1 KGFSDAKA
9 RLEPVL
15 SAENRASLAAFTA
28 AGVLEA
34 AEGVDTFVV
43 CDNDEVAQWARERG
57 AMVVRQH
64 RAGLNGAVANGV
76 DTATYKREWV
86 LIAHSDL
93 PFPEALLSVIDL
105 NLVTTTVTIVP
116 DRHLDGTNVLVV
128 PAHCGFTTK
137 KIEGPKPLDF
147 QFSEPITYRLRAK
160 LFSSLLCSL
169 LATLLSRSFLR
180 CLLRCLLGCLLC
192 CLLSCLTLCW
202 GLLSGLLALLC
213 CHDFLLV

>member
-1 KGFSDAKA
+1 MAANRSSLTRGAVLLPVKGFSDAKA

-34 AEGVDTFVV
+34 AQGVDTFVV

-64 RAGLNGAVANGV
+64 SAGLNGAVANGV

-105 NLVTTTVTIVP
+105 DLVTTTVTIVP

-128 PAHCGFTTK
+128 PARCGFTFHY
-137 KIEGPKPLDF
+137 GPGSFSAHQAEAERIGLPVRVIQHEQLGLDIDTPEDLA
-147 QFSEPITYRLRAK
+147 QLPASWLERDFS
-160 LFSSLLCSL
+160 
-169 LATLLSRSFLR
+169 
-180 CLLRCLLGCLLC
+180 
-192 CLLSCLTLCW
+192 
-202 GLLSGLLALLC
+202 
-213 CHDFLLV
+213 

>member
-1 KGFSDAKA
+1 MNANRSSLARGAVLLPVKGFSDAKA

-128 PAHCGFTTK
+128 PAHCGFTFHYGPGSFSAHQAEAQRIGLPVRVIQHEQLGLDIDTPEDLAQLPASWL
-137 KIEGPKPLDF
+137 EGDF
-147 QFSEPITYRLRAK
+147 S
-160 LFSSLLCSL
+160 
-169 LATLLSRSFLR
+169 
-180 CLLRCLLGCLLC
+180 
-192 CLLSCLTLCW
+192 
-202 GLLSGLLALLC
+202 
-213 CHDFLLV
+213 

>member
-1 KGFSDAKA
+1 VLLPVKGFSGAKA

-64 RAGLNGAVANGV
+64 SAGLNGAVANGV

-105 NLVTTTVTIVP
+105 DLVTTTVTIVP
-116 DRHLDGTNVLVV
+116 DRHLDGTNVLVI
-128 PAHCGFTTK
+128 PARCGFTFHYGPASFSAHQAEAKRIGLPVRVIQHEQLGLDIDTPEDLAQLPASWL
-137 KIEGPKPLDF
+137 EGDF
-147 QFSEPITYRLRAK
+147 S
-160 LFSSLLCSL
+160 
-169 LATLLSRSFLR
+169 
-180 CLLRCLLGCLLC
+180 
-192 CLLSCLTLCW
+192 
-202 GLLSGLLALLC
+202 
-213 CHDFLLV
+213 

>member
-1 KGFSDAKA
+1 VTANRSSLSRGAVLLPVKGFSGAKA

-64 RAGLNGAVANGV
+64 SAGLNGAVANGV

-105 NLVTTTVTIVP
+105 DLVTTTVTIVP
-116 DRHLDGTNVLVV
+116 DRHLDGTNVLVI
-128 PAHCGFTTK
+128 PARCGFTFHYGPASFSAHQAEAKRIGLPVRVIQHEQLGLDIDTPEDLAQLPASWL
-137 KIEGPKPLDF
+137 EGDF
-147 QFSEPITYRLRAK
+147 S
-160 LFSSLLCSL
+160 
-169 LATLLSRSFLR
+169 
-180 CLLRCLLGCLLC
+180 
-192 CLLSCLTLCW
+192 
-202 GLLSGLLALLC
+202 
-213 CHDFLLV
+213 

>member
-1 KGFSDAKA
+1 MTANRSSLARGAVLLPVKGFSDAKA

-64 RAGLNGAVANGV
+64 SAGLNGAVSNGV

-105 NLVTTTVTIVP
+105 DLVTTTVTIVP
-116 DRHLDGTNVLVV
+116 DRHVDGTNVLVV
-128 PAHCGFTTK
+128 PARCGFTFHYGPGSFSAHQAEAERIGLPVRVIQHEQLGLDIDTPEDLAQLPASWL
-137 KIEGPKPLDF
+137 EGDF
-147 QFSEPITYRLRAK
+147 S
-160 LFSSLLCSL
+160 
-169 LATLLSRSFLR
+169 
-180 CLLRCLLGCLLC
+180 
-192 CLLSCLTLCW
+192 
-202 GLLSGLLALLC
+202 
-213 CHDFLLV
+213 

>member
-1 KGFSDAKA
+1 MAANRSSLTRGAVLLPVKGFSDAKA

-64 RAGLNGAVANGV
+64 SAGLNGAVANGV

-105 NLVTTTVTIVP
+105 DLVTTTVTIVP

-128 PAHCGFTTK
+128 PARCGFTFHYGPGSFSAHQAEAERIGLPVRVIQHEQLGLDIDTPEDLAQLPASWL
-137 KIEGPKPLDF
+137 EGDF
-147 QFSEPITYRLRAK
+147 S
-160 LFSSLLCSL
+160 
-169 LATLLSRSFLR
+169 
-180 CLLRCLLGCLLC
+180 
-192 CLLSCLTLCW
+192 
-202 GLLSGLLALLC
+202 
-213 CHDFLLV
+213 

>member
-1 KGFSDAKA
+1 MTANRSSLARGAVLLPVKGFSDAKA

-64 RAGLNGAVANGV
+64 SVGLNGAVANGV

-105 NLVTTTVTIVP
+105 DLVTTTVTIVP
-116 DRHLDGTNVLVV
+116 DRHLDGTNVLVI
-128 PAHCGFTTK
+128 PARCGFTFHY
-137 KIEGPKPLDF
+137 GPESFSAHRAEAERIGLPVRVIQHEQLGLDIDTP
-147 QFSEPITYRLRAK
+147 EDLAK
-160 LFSSLLCSL
+160 LPASWLEGDFS
-169 LATLLSRSFLR
+169 
-180 CLLRCLLGCLLC
+180 
-192 CLLSCLTLCW
+192 
-202 GLLSGLLALLC
+202 
-213 CHDFLLV
+213 